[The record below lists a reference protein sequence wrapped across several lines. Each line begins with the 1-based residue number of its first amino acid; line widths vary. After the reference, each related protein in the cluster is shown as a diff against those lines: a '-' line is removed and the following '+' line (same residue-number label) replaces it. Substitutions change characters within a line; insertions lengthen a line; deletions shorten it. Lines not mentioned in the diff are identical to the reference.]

1 MCRKLTQNLKL
12 APEVDLE
19 AIARSTEGLTGADLK
34 ALLYTAQL
42 GGVPHRNR
50 CIIEDQALSPSQDS
64 APSLCQQY
72 ARPARGYEPNHT
84 TAIRLVLYN
93 T

>member
-42 GGVPHRNR
+42 GRVPQRNSIMHVYYLGQHQR
-50 CIIEDQALSPSQDS
+50 VFDVEDQALSPSYDS
-64 APSLCQQY
+64 SSSLSH
-72 ARPARGYEPNHT
+72 E
-84 TAIRLVLYN
+84 
-93 T
+93 

>member
-1 MCRKLTQNLKL
+1 MPIKKNDKMCRKLTQNLKL

-42 GGVPHRNR
+42 GSVPQRNR
-50 CIIEDQALSPSQDS
+50 FIIEDQALSLS
-64 APSLCQQY
+64 
-72 ARPARGYEPNHT
+72 
-84 TAIRLVLYN
+84 
-93 T
+93 